1 MLLALGAVSTA
12 LDVLQS
18 LTPSKPS
25 SPQSTG
31 FGQSSA
37 NPFDFSGNG
46 PASARSP
53 PPWSGGKSQ
62 LSPAT
67 MGALL
72 AAQSQSSMG
81 STTSAFAGRP
91 DALKGLFSKMDADHD
106 GKISKSE
113 FESVVGA
120 GGANLTQADDV
131 FGKLDQDGS
140 ETVSLEEMS
149 SALKGR
155 GTRRRLKYSKADA
168 SESRASRWVS
178 LAVLWKMRRRMRAS
192 AISSVMPS
200 RIFRPSNG

>member
-18 LTPSKPS
+18 LTSSKPS

-46 PASARSP
+46 PASGSPPP

-81 STTSAFAGRP
+81 STRSALASQP
-91 DALKGLFSKMDADHD
+91 DALKNLFSQLDAD
-106 GKISKSE
+106 GSGQISKSE
-113 FESVVGA
+113 FRSALGA
-120 GGANLTQADDV
+120 GGTNLAQADDV

-155 GTRRRLKYSKADA
+155 GHRHHDPYNVVGQMIAREAQA
-168 SESRASRWVS
+168 
-178 LAVLWKMRRRMRAS
+178 
-192 AISSVMPS
+192 SSVPPS
-200 RIFRPSNG
+200 LSVSV

>member
-18 LTPSKPS
+18 LTSSKPS

-46 PASARSP
+46 PASGSPTP

-72 AAQSQSSMG
+72 AAQGQSSMG

-155 GTRRRLKYSKADA
+155 GHRHHDPYNVVGQMIAREAQPSSALA
-168 SESRASRWVS
+168 SLSVS
-178 LAVLWKMRRRMRAS
+178 V
-192 AISSVMPS
+192 
-200 RIFRPSNG
+200 

>member
-46 PASARSP
+46 PASGSPP

-81 STTSAFAGRP
+81 STTSAFAGHP
-91 DALKGLFSKMDADHD
+91 GALKDLFSKMDADHD

-155 GTRRRLKYSKADA
+155 GHRHHDPYNVVGQMIAREAQPSSAPA
-168 SESRASRWVS
+168 SLSVS
-178 LAVLWKMRRRMRAS
+178 V
-192 AISSVMPS
+192 
-200 RIFRPSNG
+200 

>member
-46 PASARSP
+46 PP

-72 AAQSQSSMG
+72 AAQGQSSMG

-91 DALKGLFSKMDADHD
+91 DALKDLFSKMDADHD

-120 GGANLTQADDV
+120 GGANLAQADDV

-155 GTRRRLKYSKADA
+155 GHRHHDPYNVVSQMIARETQPSSAPA
-168 SESRASRWVS
+168 SLSVS
-178 LAVLWKMRRRMRAS
+178 V
-192 AISSVMPS
+192 
-200 RIFRPSNG
+200 